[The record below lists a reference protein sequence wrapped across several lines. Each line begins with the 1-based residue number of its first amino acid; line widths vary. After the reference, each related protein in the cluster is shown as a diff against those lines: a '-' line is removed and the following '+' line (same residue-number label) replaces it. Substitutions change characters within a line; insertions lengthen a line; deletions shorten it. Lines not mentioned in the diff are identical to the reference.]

1 MGVDYVMR
9 AVPHEGSLM
18 IEINGL
24 DLQGNH
30 YTEEDLYEDYIAFVH
45 RALAAKSKSYLNKK

>member
-1 MGVDYVMR
+1 
-9 AVPHEGSLM
+9 M
-18 IEINGL
+18 IEIE
-24 DLQGNH
+24 DLIQGNH